1 MVKTCFISTIQTSRD
16 RNNSPPCKPLEVI
29 VSKIWHVNMEDTD
42 ISFIICLI
50 LYLIFFLEIM
60 FYLKLLKQWMRL
72 SSSFISYYFYQA
84 ITYSKL

>member
-1 MVKTCFISTIQTSRD
+1 M
-16 RNNSPPCKPLEVI
+16 I
-29 VSKIWHVNMEDTD
+29 VSKIRHVNMEGTD

-72 SSSFISYYFYQA
+72 SLSFISSYFNTKQLLTVNYKQLL
-84 ITYSKL
+84 ILLQLLLPK